1 MKVKP
6 KMAKRIYDAATAVR
20 PKFPK
25 VFAFVYK
32 HLPGAIKLGMD
43 DLLAETLE
51 QAASGRRRDG
61 KPVLDYWAY
70 CERVYEQKRMDR
82 NARES
87 EAEAEQFKMDLRNV
101 PQSIKDIL
109 KELFS

>member
-1 MKVKP
+1 MNDKP
-6 KMAKRIYDAATAVR
+6 KMSKRVYDSAKAAR

-32 HLPGAIKLGMD
+32 YLPGAIKLGTD

-51 QAASGRRRDG
+51 QAASGRHRDG
-61 KPVLDYWAY
+61 KPILDYWAY

-87 EAEAEQFKMDLRNV
+87 EAEAAQFKMDLKKM
-101 PQSIKDIL
+101 PQSIKDIMKGMFL
-109 KELFS
+109 